1 MKIFLLAG
9 VSALLFSFT
18 CGCSSSCTDD
28 DDACADGVG
37 FSFDPPIEGDV
48 IQITMSAQG
57 EKFSCEWES
66 QQVSSCNSAVSFSF
80 EGKGLSAVSLLDRT
94 PERVV
99 VSIETDG
106 NEPEEY
112 EVSPSYQK
120 EKASKDSCGQCQV
133 ASETIKRK

>member
-1 MKIFLLAG
+1 MNVLLLAG

-28 DDACADGVG
+28 ACVDGVG
-37 FSFDPPIEGDV
+37 FSFDPPIEDDV
-48 IQITMSAQG
+48 IHITMIAQG

-66 QQVSSCNSAVSFSF
+66 QQVNSCHSAVSFSF
-80 EGKGLSAVSLLDRT
+80 KGKALSTVSLLDRS
-94 PERVV
+94 PERVF

-106 NEPEEY
+106 AEPEEY